1 MSINTVD
8 RLILFNDILSRCDT
22 IHDFTG
28 ERAKKV
34 MHSYD
39 GGFDTNS
46 VYSYLH
52 QTPPLNIDNIRN
64 RFINLQMDKRTLE
77 DLNLILRRKENPNF
91 NFLQSYRNG
100 VDERSCGY
108 EPSVVQFFEHAL
120 GQYDM
125 LDAFYLLSSV
135 YIKETCLIDY
145 TADDATKT
153 MDEILGKICIMEL
166 GNVKKTLSADDDGDG
181 DDMKERPPT
190 GIWQNDAKLAAFR
203 ANLKEFFTDFKKREI
218 EPNVLETPRKI
229 RFVIDASIVS
239 NDIFHEDSNDG
250 IKVALLAC
258 SEWDSAT
265 KYSKG
270 IPVPSGFWT
279 TNSVDSADRVLY
291 QLKSMIVQS
300 GKPDDN
306 LVVQFDG
313 EPVFSLDKIPREVGN
328 IVEILIQENKQ
339 KNKTS
344 YSPSQAVRAIN
355 KTLPTKLNQ
364 KDQEAIQG
372 TFFDIKRTGD
382 GCQVIQIKQENAKED
397 AKFKYVLVTND
408 HLAFLK
414 ARMNRVPVVFTK
426 RNTITGNK
434 RLFLINDVE
443 KGEPKDLAEHLL
455 SSLENENNALQNFLS
470 KTAQIETIK
479 GVFDRVIDQFQIL
492 KVKMEEVY
500 FGRDRRDE
508 YFTGLLLR
516 AIMKREPALSPQQ
529 RQDLEFISMRMK
541 AYLYDFFAIHI
552 DLKMRRAMIKRVFA
566 QYEYLFEITN
576 ETLIR
581 CDSLYINQKYEDIIK
596 LCRNALAKHAAVK
609 TRGYGHVLY
618 GWTLETDIEGILQS
632 KFHDINGQLEKS
644 PATAIA
650 LLTNKHFLLQDS
662 DSTQIQTILN
672 FKPLKVYSD
681 IWRFLSASFKSLS
694 MTNQA
699 PRASRRSIITTKS
712 DGSSAFLMKAK
723 EFIGKAQKFDP
734 QKTQMPTDLNELIDE
749 VCGMDEFYKLL
760 IMEENAQNFSLK
772 MVDAGFVDDW
782 LSTNKFSGGGGTY
795 PMSQINPIDP
805 MNSVSDSNSES
816 DENYAQNTH
825 ETPINFAGTEDDG
838 QYDTFSNSNTR
849 MNHVSNKRDRNT
861 HNARLNGAKRM
872 HMNIQD
878 KSEYYNEENDSVEED
893 SMDFPQD
900 DIEELR
906 KILYFEFLEFYDGMP
921 RNCIYHSHANYIKLE
936 RTLESYIQNIN
947 DFKGMAA
954 NDALNMILNT
964 NQQFS
969 GGEYLL
975 DSEIVDMVTDIIKQC
990 RSVAFEK
997 HEWKSVIR
1005 ALLHIRQPEKLPRYV
1020 TDHEWVRFLTNKLM
1034 ALPKQ
1039 ELKALHM
1046 KRCAPV

>member
-1 MSINTVD
+1 MD

-34 MHSYD
+34 MQSYD
-39 GGFDTNS
+39 GDFDTNS

-52 QTPPLNIDNIRN
+52 QTPPLNIDNIRR
-64 RFINLQMDKRTLE
+64 RFTDKRTLE

-120 GQYDM
+120 GQHDM
-125 LDAFYLLSSV
+125 LDAFYLLSSS
-135 YIKETCLIDY
+135 YIKEKCLIDY
-145 TADDATKT
+145 TDDATKT
-153 MDEILGKICIMEL
+153 MDTILGKICIMEL
-166 GNVKKTLSADDDGDG
+166 GNVKKTLSAADDDGDG
-181 DDMKERPPT
+181 DEMKERPST
-190 GIWQNDAKLAAFR
+190 GIWQNDSKLAVFR
-203 ANLKEFFTDFKKREI
+203 ANLKEFFTDFQNAK
-218 EPNVLETPRKI
+218 NI

-239 NDIFHEDSNDG
+239 NDIFNEDSDDG

-270 IPVPSGFWT
+270 IPVPSGFLT
-279 TNSVDSADRVLY
+279 TNSASYADRVLY

-300 GKPDDN
+300 GRPEDN
-306 LVVQFDG
+306 LVVRFDDILV
-313 EPVFSLDKIPREVGN
+313 PPSSLEKIPREVGN
-328 IVEILIQENKQ
+328 IVEILIQENAKQ
-339 KNKTS
+339 NKQE
-344 YSPSQAVRAIN
+344 YYPSEAVQAIN
-355 KTLPTKLNQ
+355 KSLPIKLNQ
-364 KDQEAIQG
+364 KDQEKIQG
-372 TFFDIKRTGD
+372 VFFDIKRSGD

-443 KGEPKDLAEHLL
+443 KGEPKDLAEHLI
-455 SSLENENNALQNFLS
+455 SSLENENNALKNFLS

-479 GVFDRVIDQFQIL
+479 GVFDRVIEQFLEL
-492 KVKMEEVY
+492 KVEMEKKY
-500 FGRDRRDE
+500 FGQDRQDE
-508 YFTGLLLR
+508 YFSGLLLR

-566 QYEYLFEITN
+566 QYKYLSEITI

-581 CDSLYINQKYEDIIK
+581 CDSLYINQNYEDIIK
-596 LCRNALAKHAAVK
+596 LCRQLLAKHAAVK

-618 GWTLETDIEGILQS
+618 NWTLENEIVGILQS
-632 KFHDINGQLEKS
+632 KFDEIKGQLKT
-644 PATAIA
+644 PATAIS
-650 LLTNKHFLLQDS
+650 LLTNKHFLLQ

-699 PRASRRSIITTKS
+699 PRTSRRSNITTKS

-723 EFIGKAQKFDP
+723 EFIGRAENVNP
-734 QKTQMPTDLNELIDE
+734 LGTQIPSDLNELIDE

-760 IMEENAQNFSLK
+760 IMEDNAQNFSLK

-782 LSTNKFSGGGGTY
+782 LSTNKFNGGGG
-795 PMSQINPIDP
+795 SQINQMDP
-805 MNSVSDSNSES
+805 MDSESDSNSES
-816 DENYAQNTH
+816 DENYTQNTH
-825 ETPINFAGTEDDG
+825 DTPIHFTGTEDDG
-838 QYDTFSNSNTR
+838 QYDTFSNPYQTPNTR
-849 MNHVSNKRDRNT
+849 MNPVSNKRDRNNN
-861 HNARLNGAKRM
+861 NALLNGAKRM
-872 HMNIQD
+872 HMNNGEYD
-878 KSEYYNEENDSVEED
+878 SEGNDSWEED
-893 SMDFPQD
+893 SMANDFPQY

-906 KILYFEFLEFYDGMP
+906 TILYFDFLECFDAMP
-921 RNCIYHSHANYIKLE
+921 RDCIYHSHANYIKLE
-936 RTLESYIQNIN
+936 RTIESYIDNPF
-947 DFKGMAA
+947 DDMGA
-954 NDALNMILNT
+954 NDAIEMILNA
-964 NQQFS
+964 NQQFG
-969 GGEYLL
+969 GGEYQP
-975 DSEIVDMVTDIIKQC
+975 DSETLDMVADIIKQC
-990 RSVAFEK
+990 RSAAFEK
-997 HEWKSVIR
+997 QEWKSVIR
-1005 ALLHIRQPEKLPRYV
+1005 AMLHIRQPENLPRYV

-1039 ELKALHM
+1039 ELKALHS
-1046 KRCAPV
+1046 KRCARV

>member
-1 MSINTVD
+1 MSINTMD

-34 MHSYD
+34 MQSYSGD
-39 GGFDTNS
+39 FDTNS

-52 QTPPLNIDNIRN
+52 QTTPLNIDNIRE
-64 RFINLQMDKRTLE
+64 RFTDKRTLE

-125 LDAFYLLSSV
+125 LDAFYLLSSA

-145 TADDATKT
+145 TDDAENRKPKT
-153 MDEILGKICIMEL
+153 MDTILGKICIMEL
-166 GNVKKTLSADDDGDG
+166 GNVKKTLSAADDDGDG

-190 GIWQNDAKLAAFR
+190 GIWQNDAKLATFR
-203 ANLKEFFTDFKKREI
+203 ANLKEFFTDFQSAS
-218 EPNVLETPRKI
+218 RKI

-239 NDIFHEDSNDG
+239 NDIFHDSEEDG

-270 IPVPSGFWT
+270 IPVPSGFLT
-279 TNSVDSADRVLY
+279 TNSASHADRVLY
-291 QLKSMIVQS
+291 QLESMIVQS
-300 GKPDDN
+300 GRPEDN
-306 LVVQFDG
+306 LVVRFDDILV
-313 EPVFSLDKIPREVGN
+313 PPSSLDKIPREVGN
-328 IVEILIQENKQ
+328 IVEILIQENAQQKKQ
-339 KNKTS
+339 N
-344 YSPSQAVRAIN
+344 YYPSEAVQAIN
-355 KTLPTKLNQ
+355 KSLTTKLNQ
-364 KDQEAIQG
+364 KDQEKIQG
-372 TFFDIKRTGD
+372 IFFDIKRSGD

-434 RLFLINDVE
+434 RLFLINDIE
-443 KGEPKDLAEHLL
+443 KGAPKDLAEHLK
-455 SSLENENNALQNFLS
+455 SSLENENNALQNLLN
-470 KTAQIETIK
+470 KTDQIETIID
-479 GVFDRVIDQFQIL
+479 VFNQVITQFLEL

-500 FGRDRRDE
+500 FGPDRRDE
-508 YFTGLLLR
+508 YFSGMLLR
-516 AIMKREPALSPQQ
+516 AILKREPELESQQ

-541 AYLYDFFAIHI
+541 AYLYDFFAIHL
-552 DLKMRRAMIKRVFA
+552 DLKMRRAMIERVFA
-566 QYEYLFEITN
+566 QYNYLSEITN

-581 CDSLYINQKYEDIIK
+581 CDSLYINQNYDEVIK
-596 LCRNALAKHAAVK
+596 LCRQALAKHAAVK

-618 GWTLETDIEGILQS
+618 DWTLETDIVGILQS
-632 KFHDINGQLEKS
+632 KFDDIKRQLEKS

-662 DSTQIQTILN
+662 TNLQIQTILN

-699 PRASRRSIITTKS
+699 ARTSRRSTITTKS

-723 EFIGKAQKFDP
+723 EFIGRAEKVNP
-734 QKTQMPTDLNELIDE
+734 LGTQIPSDLNELIDE

-760 IMEENAQNFSLK
+760 IMEDNAQNFSLK

-782 LSTNKFSGGGGTY
+782 LSTNKFSGGGGT
-795 PMSQINPIDP
+795 DP
-805 MNSVSDSNSES
+805 MRQMYPQES
-816 DENYAQNTH
+816 
-825 ETPINFAGTEDDG
+825 TE
-838 QYDTFSNSNTR
+838 QMESHVFNQFRKRAYNNSNQ
-849 MNHVSNKRDRNT
+849 SNYD
-861 HNARLNGAKRM
+861 AKRM
-872 HMNIQD
+872 HMN
-878 KSEYYNEENDSVEED
+878 NGED
-893 SMDFPQD
+893 SWEDDSMAIGNSGATDFPQY
-900 DIEELR
+900 DIKQLR
-906 KILYFEFLEFYDGMP
+906 TILYFDFLECFDGMP
-921 RNCIYHSHANYIKLE
+921 KDCIYHSHANYIKLE
-936 RTLESYIQNIN
+936 RTLESFIDNPF
-947 DFKGMAA
+947 DDMGA
-954 NDALNMILNT
+954 NDAIEMILNA
-964 NQQFS
+964 NQQFGG
-969 GGEYLL
+969 GGEYQP
-975 DSEIVDMVTDIIKQC
+975 DSEKVDMVADIIKQC
-990 RSVAFEK
+990 RSAAFEK
-997 HEWKSVIR
+997 QEWKSVIR
-1005 ALLHIRQPEKLPRYV
+1005 AMLHIRQPENLPRYV

-1039 ELKALHM
+1039 ELKALHL
-1046 KRCAPV
+1046 KRCAQV

>member
-1 MSINTVD
+1 MKFICRESIIRFVCRPMSINTVD

-34 MHSYD
+34 MQSYSGD
-39 GGFDTNS
+39 FDTNS

-52 QTPPLNIDNIRN
+52 QTDPLSIDDIRK
-64 RFINLQMDKRTLE
+64 RFTDKRTLE

-125 LDAFYLLSSV
+125 LDAFYLLSSA
-135 YIKETCLIDY
+135 YIKEACLIDY
-145 TADDATKT
+145 TADETRT
-153 MDEILGKICIMEL
+153 MDTILGKICIMEL
-166 GNVKKTLSADDDGDG
+166 GNVKKTAAASDRDDDGDG
-181 DDMKERPPT
+181 DDMKERPST
-190 GIWQNDAKLAAFR
+190 GIWQNDSKLAVFR
-203 ANLKEFFTDFKKREI
+203 ADLKEFFTDFQSAS
-218 EPNVLETPRKI
+218 RKI

-239 NDIFHEDSNDG
+239 NDIFHEESEEDG

-270 IPVPSGFWT
+270 IPVPSGFLT
-279 TNSVDSADRVLY
+279 TNSASYADRVLY

-300 GKPDDN
+300 GRPEDN
-306 LVVQFDG
+306 LVVRFDDILV
-313 EPVFSLDKIPREVGN
+313 PPSSLDKIPREVGN
-328 IVEILIQENKQ
+328 IVEILIQENAKQ
-339 KNKTS
+339 NKQE
-344 YSPSQAVRAIN
+344 YYPSEAVQAIN
-355 KTLPTKLNQ
+355 KSLTTKLNQ
-364 KDQEAIQG
+364 KDQERIQG
-372 TFFDIKRTGD
+372 IFFDIKRSGD

-414 ARMNRVPVVFTK
+414 ARMNGVPVVFTK

-443 KGEPKDLAEHLL
+443 KGEPKDLAKHLI
-455 SSLENENNALQNFLS
+455 SSLQNENNALQNFLS
-470 KTAQIETIK
+470 KTNQKETIID
-479 GVFDRVIDQFQIL
+479 VFNRVIKQFLEL

-500 FGRDRRDE
+500 FGEDRRDE
-508 YFTGLLLR
+508 YFSGLLLT
-516 AIMKREPALSPQQ
+516 AILKREPELEPQQ

-552 DLKMRRAMIKRVFA
+552 DLKMRRAMIERVFA
-566 QYEYLFEITN
+566 QYNYLSEITN

-581 CDSLYINQKYEDIIK
+581 CDSLYINQNFDEVIK
-596 LCRNALAKHAAVK
+596 LCRQALAKHAAVK

-618 GWTLETDIEGILQS
+618 DWTLETDIVGILQS
-632 KFHDINGQLEKS
+632 KFDDIKGQLSKP

-662 DSTQIQTILN
+662 DSIQIQTILN

-699 PRASRRSIITTKS
+699 PRTSRRSSITTKS

-723 EFIGKAQKFDP
+723 EFIGRAQKVHP
-734 QKTQMPTDLNELIDE
+734 LGTQIPSDLNELIDE

-760 IMEENAQNFSLK
+760 IMEDNAQNFSLK

-782 LSTNKFSGGGGTY
+782 LSTKKFSGGGGTD
-795 PMSQINPIDP
+795 PMSQMYSPYIPPQESTEQMESHVFNQFRKRAY
-805 MNSVSDSNSES
+805 NSSNQS
-816 DENYAQNTH
+816 NY
-825 ETPINFAGTEDDG
+825 D
-838 QYDTFSNSNTR
+838 
-849 MNHVSNKRDRNT
+849 
-861 HNARLNGAKRM
+861 AKRM
-872 HMNIQD
+872 HMN
-878 KSEYYNEENDSVEED
+878 NGED
-893 SMDFPQD
+893 SWEDDRMAIGNSGATDFLQD

-906 KILYFEFLEFYDGMP
+906 MILYFDFLECFDAMP
-921 RNCIYHSHANYIKLE
+921 RDCIYHSHANYIKLE
-936 RTLESYIQNIN
+936 RTIESFIDNPF
-947 DFKGMAA
+947 DDMGA
-954 NDALNMILNT
+954 NDAIEMILNA
-964 NQQFS
+964 NQQFG
-969 GGEYLL
+969 GGEYQP
-975 DSEIVDMVTDIIKQC
+975 DSETLDMVADIIKQC
-990 RSVAFEK
+990 RSAAFEK
-997 HEWKSVIR
+997 QEWKSVIR
-1005 ALLHIRQPEKLPRYV
+1005 AMLHIRQPENLPRYV

-1039 ELKALHM
+1039 ELKALHL
-1046 KRCAPV
+1046 KRCSQV